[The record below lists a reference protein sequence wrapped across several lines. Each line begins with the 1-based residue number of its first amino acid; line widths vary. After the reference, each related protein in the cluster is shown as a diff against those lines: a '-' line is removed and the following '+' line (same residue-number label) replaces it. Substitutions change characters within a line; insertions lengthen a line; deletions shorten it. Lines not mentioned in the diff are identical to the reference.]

1 MAKSLGLLAI
11 ADGIFNGLNKYIMS
25 QQITKAY
32 IEAFKQFSELYRS
45 KVELTGEVLRKINP
59 MDLPM
64 DPSQPITYTEV
75 NEVAIKMPQDE
86 YERFLEN
93 WRSYIDLMYVANY
106 NPLIK
111 QEFEKVMIL
120 VNLMK

>member
-1 MAKSLGLLAI
+1 M
-11 ADGIFNGLNKYIMS
+11 
-25 QQITKAY
+25 
-32 IEAFKQFSELYRS
+32 
-45 KVELTGEVLRKINP
+45 RKINP